1 VGRSALNQ
9 HKQEQLKALQNLGS
23 EVLYLTADIS
33 HWDDMS
39 RVIQTTKEKFG
50 NLQGVIHSALVMAS
64 GLIKN
69 MNEGIFKQALEPK
82 FKGSFILNQLLSKEK
97 LDFLLFFSSIIT
109 FRGDKGGSNYA
120 AGCAFQDAYTHFLR
134 TAYQRPSITI
144 NWGRWGEVG
153 VTANARF
160 KKVKGLDIDVLQ
172 TQEGIQAL
180 QTVITSGTPR
190 IIIAKLGE
198 EWLNSDKQISN
209 ENTFVNQIITQKIET
224 EILQQQLNQGLEL
237 GMIEVEQYA
246 QLLLLNAF
254 QSMQLLQQEGESYTK
269 SQLKAQIGLLE
280 KYDRL
285 FEVLLEILERNGIV
299 QLKNTHI
306 IVTDK
311 ITQPELQHRLSHIS
325 TERAALLHAFPD
337 KQAHVNLLD
346 AGLTSLQDIL
356 TGQIKATER
365 LFPDS
370 SLSLVERFYQE
381 NRFADYYN
389 HLVAKYIQYEIE
401 TRLNQS
407 GEQQPVRIL
416 ELGAGTGGTSVKVL
430 EQIAVHGSK
439 VDYCYTDISMAFV
452 KYGKQQLGPTYPFM
466 RFSLLNIEEVSEQKR
481 TELGKFDIIF
491 ATNVVHAT
499 KNLSHTFSEIKQLL
513 KPQGCLLLN
522 ELTYVQDFLTL
533 TFGLLDGWW
542 LFEDAEI
549 RLPHSPLLSP
559 EHWQTFYTQMGFEK
573 VSVFGNP
580 SQDLNTHKQCLIVG
594 YNKKQEE
601 KRLVQGEMRKQY
613 YHHQDRRQIINQVT
627 ALVAKALD
635 VSPHEISLD
644 DKFSELGIDSI
655 LGVELVNDINK
666 ALNEHLLSTT
676 TIFDYPTI
684 KELSEYIWTQS
695 SHEVDDFAPYDENR
709 DNQLVTPL
717 VTDIHLENEEQL
729 NNYLETVSVLENN
742 QPSKPLTMDDN
753 EVAIIGMSGQ
763 FPGADNLEE
772 FWDNIAN
779 GKNAI
784 SEIPKSRWDNSQYFD
799 SHFRKPDKAYCK
811 HGGFL
816 ADIDKFDPL
825 FFNISPK
832 EAELM
837 DPQQRLFLEHSWKA
851 LEDAGY
857 ASRQLSGQKVGIYV
871 GMRHSDYLTHILE
884 NQQTLDA
891 HVFAGNDSAIL
902 AARLAYYLNLKG
914 PSLAIDSACS
924 SSLVAIHLAAHQIRT
939 GQITLA
945 IAGGVLVM
953 TTPQLY
959 TMTLNTGMLSP
970 EGQCKT
976 FDNEANGFVPAE
988 GVGVVVLKSLT
999 EAIKAGDHIYGVIK
1013 SSGINQD
1020 GKTNGIT
1027 APSTLSQTNLE
1038 LEVYKQASINPETI
1052 SYVEAHG
1059 TGTKLG
1065 DPIEV
1070 EALTNAYRQYT
1081 QNKQFCAI
1089 GSVKT
1094 NIGHTMFAAGVAGVI
1109 KVLLALKHKKIPP
1122 SIHFKTPNEHINFKN
1137 SPFYV
1142 PTQLQDWHT
1151 KPDGKRRAAV
1161 SAFGFSGT
1169 NAHLVIEE
1177 YIRNVGNVGWVEQ
1190 SETHHL
1196 PQLIVLSAKNRDRL
1210 KASAQQLVDFLVPKS
1225 TTMDNTISLQA
1236 RQEIC
1241 QYLLTTVSDILKVSD
1256 KDINLD
1262 EALTDYGFD
1271 AMGLTALSHRIN
1283 DKYQLEITP
1292 AIFSEYS
1299 SINALVQYLAD
1310 RFQNQAPVRLKEST
1324 QGDNRQKASLSL
1336 ANVAYTLQVG
1346 RFAMEERL
1354 AIVVSSLD
1362 ELTDKLTQYLQDQT
1376 ALENV
1381 YQGNVKTAN
1390 DATTSLLIEGK
1401 SGKAFLKVVTEEKEL
1416 DKLAQLWVAGV
1427 EIDWELLYSNQQKPP
1442 RISLPTYPFAKE
1454 RYWLPENKTA
1464 PQGLPAHNIAKLHPL
1479 LDSNTSTLQEQK
1491 FTTILTGHEFYL
1503 VDHIIAG
1510 QKVLPGVAYLE
1521 MARAAGQIAGERPI
1535 QKITNVTWSRP
1546 ITLSESHVQANISL
1560 YPSKPGIVDYEVT
1573 TLGKEQQRQ
1582 VHVQGKLKYA
1592 DASAQSEL
1600 SEFIDI
1606 ETIKARCTQF
1616 MTATELYACLK
1627 QFGAEFG
1634 NSFQVVQ
1641 EWFGNQTES
1650 LSTLKLPSK
1659 LKEGWKEFVLHP
1671 SLLDGSLQT
1680 ASVGLF
1686 KEAQTLYV
1694 PFTIGELEILR
1705 PLTEN
1710 CHVYA
1715 TLADKK
1721 SHGLDSN
1728 VKAFNIQIT
1737 DESGQV
1743 LVRIK
1748 NFSLRAFRS
1757 QTDGTPVEMY
1767 YQSVWEKAL
1776 FTSKT
1781 QQLTTYKLVLL
1792 FDTDEKRHSVFQEQL
1807 KSPVILIKP
1816 AHQYQQEGRQS
1827 YGINPNHPS
1836 DYRQLLASLS
1846 QHYKQL
1852 PSHIIHLW
1860 SQTPFVNK
1868 LEALEAQL
1876 DLSLYSVFH
1885 LSQALLEQKPTEK
1898 IQLLYIYLESS
1909 EAPQPQYAAL
1919 SGFAKTIALENSKLV
1934 YKTIALPTFTKV
1946 MEVVLTEFQ
1955 IMDSTEIR
1963 YQDNQRWR
1971 KRWQEL
1977 DWNRETANKT
1987 TLLKENGV
1995 YLITGG
2001 AGGLG
2006 LIFAEYLA
2014 KQVKAQLVLSGRSA
2028 LNDEQATK
2036 IQSLN
2041 ALGAS
2046 VIYLQ
2051 ADVSKRDQVEALI
2064 TQTKSHFGH
2073 LNGIIHAAGVIRDA
2087 LILKKPPEEIA
2098 IVLAPKVFG
2107 TLYLD
2112 EATKTEPLD
2121 FFVLFSGVA
2130 AIVGNVG
2137 QCDYTY
2143 ANCFMDNLAQ
2153 WREELR
2159 TSQKR
2164 FGKTLSIN
2172 WPLWQGGGMQVD
2184 EQTEQWFA
2192 HTIGMTPLSSKVGLK
2207 AFAQGLTL
2215 ATSQFMVIEGNRQK
2229 VKQVLGIDKTV
2240 SSQHIPTEIASVTTD
2255 NNPLPLTLQQD
2266 LLTIASAILKI
2277 NLKDMGPDDNIS
2289 EYGFD
2294 SISFTELANRI
2305 NEKYQLELTPA
2316 IFFEYPSIGAF
2327 SQFLYHEYQEHF
2339 LNYYQD
2345 SFKTVSITTSPT
2357 VSTEDFNIE
2366 APQLKSRFIEVVKSP
2381 GEPLV
2386 SVEPF
2391 INTPIAIIGMSGV
2404 MPQSED
2410 LESFWQH
2417 LVAGDDLITE
2427 VPSDRWDWQAYYGD
2441 PFKESNKTQIKWGGF
2456 MPAVDKFDAG
2466 FFNISAR
2473 EAELMDPQQR
2483 IFLETVWKAIEDAG
2497 YKASDLSGTKTG
2509 VFAGIA
2515 SADYSELVKNKS
2527 IEIEAYTA
2535 TGTVF
2540 SILANRISYL
2550 LNLQGPSESIDTACS
2565 SSLIAIHKAVEAIHS
2580 GTCDMA
2586 IAGGVQAM
2594 ITPTLTISF
2603 SKAGGML
2610 SEDGRCKT
2618 FDKSANGYVRG
2629 EGVGAILLK
2638 PLAQAEADGDNIYA
2652 VIKGSAENHGG
2663 HATSLTAPN
2672 PNAQAQLLINAYE
2685 KANIDPSTVSYIE
2698 AHGTGTS
2705 LGDPIEINGLKNA
2718 FADLYKKQ
2726 GKSLPTEPHCGI
2738 GSVKTNIGHLE
2749 TTAGM
2754 AGVFKVLLA
2763 MQHKTLPRL
2772 LHFKE
2777 LNPYIHLQETPFYL
2791 VTENRPWTPLTDS
2804 NGQVIPRRAGVSSF
2818 GFGGANAHIVLEEYT
2833 RPPRNDINNYAQ
2845 IIVLSAKNKERLQ
2858 AYAKQIINFIE
2869 RVISDNNPT
2878 ISLTDFAYTL
2888 QIGREAMEERL
2899 AMVASSLEEVK
2910 EKLTQYHQE
2919 QTDITNCYQG
2929 NVKVNKA
2936 QSELL
2941 VEGEAGQAFL
2951 NIIIEKRELHKLA
2964 QLWIAAVNIDW
2975 KLLYPN
2981 HTLQRI
2987 SLPTYPFA
2995 KERYWV
3001 PEPNSKKVIDNQ
3013 FGPIAKLHP
3022 LLDKNTSTLLMQKF
3036 TTQLMGHEF
3045 YLADHILGN
3054 HRVLPG
3060 VAYLEMARAAGE
3072 IAGERTVYKL
3082 TNIIWARPI
3091 NVPEPT
3097 NVEISL
3103 TPEQQQIH
3111 FEIST
3116 LNENQQKQKHCQGN
3130 LVYQNGVENYSPE
3143 FLDIEAIKA
3152 RCPKIISTTDLYA
3165 TLQKWEDVDLKSNF
3179 QVIQKLWTNDTEAL
3193 SRLELLPQRQ
3203 QDRNE
3208 FWLHPLLMDGSVQTA
3223 ILGILRDIPTVHVHV
3238 PFGMGEVEILGD
3250 LTNCHYAYATLLADK
3265 KQSTKKFNTYL
3276 LDETGQVLVRIKDF
3290 LVREF
3295 QPRTDNA
3302 EQGKP
3307 EKPNLNEE
3315 TILISTEAK
3324 KEPEQQVTMTPMEV
3338 TDKERLLEKLQQDM
3352 LSMAATIIKTDKQKI
3367 VLDSDLSQYGF
3378 ESISLTEFANRLN
3391 DKYQLAITPALFFEH
3406 VSLGAISKSLCEEYQ
3421 KQLLD
3426 YYQGS
3431 FKTVF
3436 PTTSPVRLETQPVAL
3451 EQPEFLHRFLNSMK
3465 VPSELS
3471 TNMPIAIIGMSGMMP
3486 QSENLEIFWQHLEN
3500 GDDLITEVP
3509 PDRWDWQSYYGEPT
3523 LEANKTKIKWG
3534 GFMPAVDEFDP
3545 LFFGI
3550 SPREAELMD
3559 PQHRL
3564 FLETVWKT
3572 IEDAGYKISDLS
3584 GTKTGMFVGVA
3595 TDDYKE
3601 LLREKGL
3608 DLEIYATTGTV
3619 HVMVA
3624 NRVSYLLDLQGPSE
3638 SINTACSSAL
3648 VAIHRAVQAIRHEKC
3663 EMAIA
3668 GGVNVI
3674 LTPSY
3679 TISLGKAG
3687 DMLSEDGHC
3696 KSFDQSANGYVRS
3709 EGVGAILLKPLAQA
3723 ELDGDTIYAVIK
3735 GSAENHGGH
3744 ATSLTAPNS
3753 NAQAQLLINAYEQAN
3768 LDPTTI
3774 SYIEAHG
3781 TGTRIGDPVE
3791 INGLKNAFA
3800 QLYKKHGIPSLSTE
3814 PHCGVGSVK
3823 TNIGHLETASG
3834 IAGIFK
3840 VVLSMQHH
3848 KLPRLLHFKEQNAYI
3863 DLQGSPFYLVTEN
3876 RPWTSLTD
3884 NNGQAIPRRAGV
3896 SSFGFGGSNAHIILE
3911 EYLNPLSPSIN
3922 SSSQLIVLSAK
3933 NEERLKA
3940 YAKQLVNFLNQ
3951 KREHNPLSLADIAYT
3966 LQVGREA
3973 MEERLAILVSSL
3985 DELSEKLTQYSQ
3997 GQPADFYLGNIKT
4010 SKAKSDL
4017 LIEGKE
4023 GEEFVKTIIHDFRL
4037 NKLAQLWVSGIDI
4050 DWKLLHSSKN
4060 TQPKRI
4066 SLPTYPFARQRYW
4079 IPAHPQNNVANSS
4092 WSQVTQSLHPLLD
4105 SNESTLEEQ
4114 YYKKVFYREAFYLKD
4129 HVIDGQAILP
4139 GVVYLEMARAA
4150 GHLAKKKS
4158 PMRKLSHIIWAK
4170 PIMVSDR
4177 PETTYISLYP
4187 DSSNQVNFEVSTLD
4201 NNQQPQLHAQGKLS
4215 NDEQMTL
4222 ETIDIAAIQARCPEI
4237 KARSE
4242 CYQLFSEIGFHYGP
4256 SFQTIETLY
4265 CNNIE
4270 ALSRLVLSAPYQK
4283 ELNHFILHP
4292 SLMDGALQTVSGLP
4306 GQITTGLYLP
4316 FGLGEL
4322 IITTE
4327 CLPEICYAHVTLTE
4341 TSSITDSQVKKFN
4354 IQIVEETGRVLV
4366 SMKDFSV
4373 RKVQASSNPVATED
4387 NQLLDLLRQLAT
4399 GKLNTQEVKE
4409 LM

>member
-1 VGRSALNQ
+1 
-9 HKQEQLKALQNLGS
+9 
-23 EVLYLTADIS
+23 
-33 HWDDMS
+33 
-39 RVIQTTKEKFG
+39 
-50 NLQGVIHSALVMAS
+50 
-64 GLIKN
+64 
-69 MNEGIFKQALEPK
+69 MN
-82 FKGSFILNQLLSKEK
+82 
-97 LDFLLFFSSIIT
+97 
-109 FRGDKGGSNYA
+109 
-120 AGCAFQDAYTHFLR
+120 
-134 TAYQRPSITI
+134 
-144 NWGRWGEVG
+144 
-153 VTANARF
+153 
-160 KKVKGLDIDVLQ
+160 
-172 TQEGIQAL
+172 
-180 QTVITSGTPR
+180 
-190 IIIAKLGE
+190 
-198 EWLNSDKQISN
+198 
-209 ENTFVNQIITQKIET
+209 
-224 EILQQQLNQGLEL
+224 
-237 GMIEVEQYA
+237 
-246 QLLLLNAF
+246 
-254 QSMQLLQQEGESYTK
+254 
-269 SQLKAQIGLLE
+269 
-280 KYDRL
+280 
-285 FEVLLEILERNGIV
+285 
-299 QLKNTHI
+299 
-306 IVTDK
+306 
-311 ITQPELQHRLSHIS
+311 
-325 TERAALLHAFPD
+325 
-337 KQAHVNLLD
+337 
-346 AGLTSLQDIL
+346 
-356 TGQIKATER
+356 
-365 LFPDS
+365 
-370 SLSLVERFYQE
+370 
-381 NRFADYYN
+381 
-389 HLVAKYIQYEIE
+389 
-401 TRLNQS
+401 
-407 GEQQPVRIL
+407 
-416 ELGAGTGGTSVKVL
+416 
-430 EQIAVHGSK
+430 
-439 VDYCYTDISMAFV
+439 
-452 KYGKQQLGPTYPFM
+452 
-466 RFSLLNIEEVSEQKR
+466 
-481 TELGKFDIIF
+481 
-491 ATNVVHAT
+491 
-499 KNLSHTFSEIKQLL
+499 
-513 KPQGCLLLN
+513 
-522 ELTYVQDFLTL
+522 
-533 TFGLLDGWW
+533 
-542 LFEDAEI
+542 
-549 RLPHSPLLSP
+549 
-559 EHWQTFYTQMGFEK
+559 
-573 VSVFGNP
+573 
-580 SQDLNTHKQCLIVG
+580 
-594 YNKKQEE
+594 
-601 KRLVQGEMRKQY
+601 
-613 YHHQDRRQIINQVT
+613 
-627 ALVAKALD
+627 
-635 VSPHEISLD
+635 
-644 DKFSELGIDSI
+644 
-655 LGVELVNDINK
+655 
-666 ALNEHLLSTT
+666 
-676 TIFDYPTI
+676 
-684 KELSEYIWTQS
+684 
-695 SHEVDDFAPYDENR
+695 
-709 DNQLVTPL
+709 
-717 VTDIHLENEEQL
+717 
-729 NNYLETVSVLENN
+729 
-742 QPSKPLTMDDN
+742 
-753 EVAIIGMSGQ
+753 
-763 FPGADNLEE
+763 
-772 FWDNIAN
+772 
-779 GKNAI
+779 
-784 SEIPKSRWDNSQYFD
+784 QYFD
-799 SHFRKPDKAYCK
+799 ADPTKPNKTYCK
-811 HGGFL
+811 QGGFL
-816 ADIDKFDPL
+816 TGIDKFDPL

-851 LEDAGY
+851 LEDAGCVV
-857 ASRQLSGQKVGIYV
+857 RKLSKQKVGIYV
-871 GMRHSDYLTHILE
+871 GVSSLDYLTQIIE
-884 NQQTLDA
+884 KTQALDA
-891 HVFAGNDSAIL
+891 HVLMGNDSSIL
-902 AARLAYYLNLKG
+902 AARLAYHLNLKG
-914 PSLAIDSACS
+914 PSVAIDTACS
-924 SSLVAIHLAAHQIRT
+924 SSLVAIHLAYHQIKT
-939 GQITLA
+939 GELDMA
-945 IAGGVLVM
+945 IAGGIFIM
-953 TTPQLY
+953 TTPQFHIL
-959 TMTLNTGMLSP
+959 TAKTNMLSP

-976 FDNEANGFVPAE
+976 FDNEANGMVPAE
-988 GVGVVVLKSLT
+988 GVGVVILKSLKK
-999 EAIKAGDHIYGVIK
+999 AIEEGDHIYGVIK
-1013 SSGINQD
+1013 GSGINQD
-1020 GKTNGIT
+1020 GNTNGIT
-1027 APSTLSQTNLE
+1027 APSALSQTNLE
-1038 LEVYKQASINPETI
+1038 LEVYKQAQINPETI
-1052 SYVEAHG
+1052 DYVETHG

-1065 DPIEV
+1065 DPIEIS
-1070 EALTNAYRQYT
+1070 ALTNAYRKYT
-1081 QNKQFCAI
+1081 HNKQFCAV
-1089 GSVKT
+1089 GSIKA
-1094 NIGHTMFAAGVAGVI
+1094 NIGHTITAAGVASII
-1109 KVLLALKHKKIPP
+1109 KVLLAIKHKKIPP
-1122 SIHFKTPNEHINFKN
+1122 VVNFKQPNEHINFKE

-1142 PTQLQDWHT
+1142 PTQLQEWKT
-1151 KPDGKRRAAV
+1151 NTKRRAAI
-1161 SAFGFSGT
+1161 SSFGFSGT

-1177 YIRNVGNVGWVEQ
+1177 YIQNVGNVGWVEQ
-1190 SETHHL
+1190 SETHL
-1196 PQLIVLSAKNRDRL
+1196 PQLIVLSAKNQDRL

-1225 TTMDNTISLQA
+1225 TTLDNTVSLQA
-1236 RQEIC
+1236 HQEIR
-1241 QYLLTTVSDILKVSD
+1241 QYLLTTVSEILKVSD
-1256 KDINLD
+1256 QDIHLD

-1271 AMGLTALSHRIN
+1271 AVGLTALSHRIN

-1324 QGDNRQKASLSL
+1324 QGDNRQKASLS
-1336 ANVAYTLQVG
+1336 NIAYTLQVG

-1354 AIVVSSLD
+1354 AMVVSSLD

-1381 YQGNVKTAN
+1381 YQGNVKKAN

-1464 PQGLPAHNIAKLHPL
+1464 PQGLPAHNIIAKLHPL

-1510 QKVLPGVAYLE
+1510 QQVLPGVAYLE
-1521 MARAAGQIAGERPI
+1521 MAIAAGQIAGERPV

-1573 TLGKEQQRQ
+1573 TFGKEQQRQ

-1592 DASAQSEL
+1592 DVSTQSEP

-1616 MTATELYACLK
+1616 MAATELYACLK

-1634 NSFQVVQ
+1634 DTFQVVQ

-1650 LSTLKLPSK
+1650 LSMLKLPSQ

-1710 CHVYA
+1710 CHAYA

-1728 VKAFNIQIT
+1728 VKAFNIHIT

-1767 YQSVWEKAL
+1767 YQSVWEKAI

-1792 FDTDEKRHSVFQEQL
+1792 FDTDEKRHSIFQEQL
-1807 KSPVILIKP
+1807 GNPVILIKP
-1816 AHQYQQEGRQS
+1816 AHQYQQESTQS

-1860 SQTPFVNK
+1860 SQTPFVNE
-1868 LEALEAQL
+1868 LEALEVQL
-1876 DLSLYSVFH
+1876 EVSLYSVFH

-1898 IQLLYIYLESS
+1898 IQLLYIYLESP
-1909 EAPQPQYAAL
+1909 EALQPQYAAL
-1919 SGFAKTIALENSKLV
+1919 SGFAKTIARENSKLV
-1934 YKTIALPTFTKV
+1934 YKTIALPTFAKV

-2121 FFVLFSGVA
+2121 FFALFSGVA
-2130 AIVGNVG
+2130 ALVGNIG
-2137 QCDYTY
+2137 QCDYAY
-2143 ANCFMDNLAQ
+2143 ANCFMDNFAQ
-2153 WREELR
+2153 WREGLSV
-2159 TSQKR
+2159 SQKR

-2215 ATSQFMVIEGNRQK
+2215 ATSQFMVIEGHRQK

-2240 SSQHIPTEIASVTTD
+2240 SSPHIPTEIASVTTD

-2366 APQLKSRFIEVVKSP
+2366 APQLRSRFIEVVKSP

-2456 MPAVDKFDAG
+2456 MPAVDKFDAE

-2565 SSLIAIHKAVEAIHS
+2565 SSLIAIHKAVEAIRS

-2586 IAGGVQAM
+2586 IAGGAHAM

-2672 PNAQAQLLINAYE
+2672 PNAQAQLLISAYE

-2726 GKSLPTEPHCGI
+2726 GKSLPSEPHCGI

-2749 TTAGM
+2749 TTAGI

-2772 LHFKE
+2772 LHFQE

-2804 NGQVIPRRAGVSSF
+2804 KEQVIPRRAGVSSF

-2833 RPPRNDINNYAQ
+2833 PPPRNAINNYAQ

-2858 AYAKQIINFIE
+2858 AYAKQIINFLE

-2888 QIGREAMEERL
+2888 QVGREAMEERL
-2899 AMVASSLEEVK
+2899 AMVASSLEEVRD
-2910 EKLTQYHQE
+2910 KLTQYHQA
-2919 QTDITNCYQG
+2919 QMDIADCYQG

-2951 NIIIEKRELHKLA
+2951 KIIIEKRELHKLA

-2981 HTLQRI
+2981 HTPQRI

-3001 PEPNSKKVIDNQ
+3001 PEPNLNVAENQ
-3013 FGPIAKLHP
+3013 PGPIAKLHP
-3022 LLDKNTSTLLMQKF
+3022 LLDKNTSTLTEQKF
-3036 TTQLMGHEF
+3036 TKRFTGHEF
-3045 YLADHILGN
+3045 YLTDHVLAGQK
-3054 HRVLPG
+3054 VLPG
-3060 VAYLEMARAAGE
+3060 VAYLELARAAGE
-3072 IAGERTVYKL
+3072 LAGERTVKKL
-3082 TNIIWARPI
+3082 SNLVWMRPI
-3091 NVPEPT
+3091 IVSDTPQT
-3097 NVEISL
+3097 VQISL
-3103 TPEQQQIH
+3103 YPESSQQVAFEVSTPGEPRMVNTQGKLSYEESH
-3111 FEIST
+3111 SEST
-3116 LNENQQKQKHCQGN
+3116 
-3130 LVYQNGVENYSPE
+3130 
-3143 FLDIEAIKA
+3143 FFDIDHIKA
-3152 RCPKIISTTDLYA
+3152 RCQKVMAVTDLY
-3165 TLQKWEDVDLKSNF
+3165 VSLKEKGFEVGPGF
-3179 QVIQKLWTNDTEAL
+3179 QPVQELFSNDTETL
-3193 SRLELLPQRQ
+3193 SILKLPAHLKAGFG
-3203 QDRNE
+3203 D
-3208 FWLHPLLMDGSVQTA
+3208 FVLHPSIMDGSLQTA
-3223 ILGILRDIPTVHVHV
+3223 V
-3238 PFGMGEVEILGD
+3238 MGLFSEAKTLFAVFAMDEVEILQS
-3250 LTNCHYAYATLLADK
+3250 LTEHCYVYATLVDGTQK
-3265 KQSTKKFNTYL
+3265 RFNIHL
-3276 LDETGQVLVRIKDF
+3276 LDETGELLVKITNF
-3290 LVREF
+3290 MVRGF
-3295 QPRTDNA
+3295 QPGHQDTSVQMPHLSR
-3302 EQGKP
+3302 P
-3307 EKPNLNEE
+3307 EKSTNAIPRDQEQSE
-3315 TILISTEAK
+3315 PAVTITHSSEG
-3324 KEPEQQVTMTPMEV
+3324 
-3338 TDKERLLEKLQQDM
+3338 TDRKAMLLEKLQQDM
-3352 LSMAATIIKTDKQKI
+3352 LSMAATIIKTDKQNI
-3367 VLDSDLSQYGF
+3367 ALVEDLYQYGF
-3378 ESISLTEFANRLN
+3378 ESISFTEFANRLN

-3406 VSLGAISKSLCEEYQ
+3406 VSLGAISKSLCETYQ
-3421 KQLLD
+3421 QQLLD
-3426 YYQGS
+3426 YYKES
-3431 FKTVF
+3431 FKTVLE
-3436 PTTSPVRLETQPVAL
+3436 PTSPRRPETQPVAF
-3451 EQPEFLHRFLNSMK
+3451 EQPEFRHRFLNSTNVPK
-3465 VPSELS
+3465 PSELS

-3500 GDDLITEVP
+3500 GDDLISEVP
-3509 PDRWDWQSYYGEPT
+3509 PDRWDWQSYYGDPT

-3559 PQHRL
+3559 PQQRL

-3624 NRVSYLLDLQGPSE
+3624 NRVSYLLDLKGPSE

-3753 NAQAQLLINAYEQAN
+3753 NAQAQLLISAYEQAN

-3800 QLYKKHGIPSLSTE
+3800 QLYKKQGISSLSTE

-3876 RPWTSLTD
+3876 RPWTPLTD

-3896 SSFGFGGSNAHIILE
+3896 SSFGFGGSNTHIILE
-3911 EYLNPLSPSIN
+3911 EYLNPLSPSFN
-3922 SSSQLIVLSAK
+3922 ASPQLIVLSAK

-3940 YAKQLVNFLNQ
+3940 YAKQLVDFLNQ
-3951 KREHNPLSLADIAYT
+3951 ESEHKPLSLADIAYT

-3997 GQPADFYLGNIKT
+3997 GQLADFYLGNIKIR
-4010 SKAKSDL
+4010 KAKADL

-4050 DWKLLHSSKN
+4050 DWKLLHSSQN

-4079 IPAHPQNNVANSS
+4079 MPAHSQNHITNSS
-4092 WSQVTQSLHPLLD
+4092 WSQVTQPLHSLLD

-4114 YYKKVFYREAFYLKD
+4114 CYKKVLYREAFYLKD
-4129 HVIDGQAILP
+4129 HVINEQAILP
-4139 GVVYLEMARAA
+4139 GVAYLEMARAA

-4158 PMRKLSHIIWAK
+4158 PVRKLNHIIWAK

-4187 DSSNQVNFEVSTLD
+4187 DSSNQINFEVSTLD
-4201 NNQQPQLHAQGKLS
+4201 NNQNPQLHAQGKLS
-4215 NDEQMTL
+4215 DDEQMTLDL

-4237 KARSE
+4237 KTRSE
-4242 CYQLFSEIGFHYGP
+4242 CYQLFSELGFHYGP

-4265 CNNIE
+4265 CNNTE

-4283 ELNHFILHP
+4283 ELNNFVLHP

-4306 GQITTGLYLP
+4306 GQITTGVYLP

-4322 IITTE
+4322 IIATE
-4327 CLPEICYAHVTLTE
+4327 GLPEICYAHVTLTE
-4341 TSSITDSQVKKFN
+4341 SSSMADSQVKKFN

-4373 RKVQASSNPVATED
+4373 RKVQASSNRVATED
-4387 NQLLDLLRQLAT
+4387 KQLLDLLRQLAA
-4399 GKLNTQEVKE
+4399 GKLNSQEVKE